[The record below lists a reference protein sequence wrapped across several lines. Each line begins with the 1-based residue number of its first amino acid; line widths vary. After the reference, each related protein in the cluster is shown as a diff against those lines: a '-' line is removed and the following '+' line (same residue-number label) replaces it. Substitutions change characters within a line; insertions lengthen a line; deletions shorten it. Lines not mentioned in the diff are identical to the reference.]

1 MNSMTGYGK
10 GQVNSDLGELL
21 IEIKTVNSRYLEFNF
36 KSDGISPLLEE
47 LVKRELKKVLYRGK
61 VSVRIKFISD
71 NSKNIKLSVNEALLN
86 SYIEIF
92 NDIKRNKL
100 KSNEFVN
107 ISELLKVPEPWIEVT
122 FDKTD
127 EEKLQIMVKDALSQ
141 AIPLLLEMRKVEGYN
156 LKNDL
161 LKRVEFIKKKLSYIK
176 ERQYSLNDQ
185 YREKLRTKINEF
197 IEENSFKADE
207 NRILQEV
214 VIYSDKTD
222 YTEEV
227 TRFESHI
234 IQLLE
239 SLDNKGPL
247 GRQLD
252 FLIQEINR
260 EINTIA
266 SKTDQIDVTNCV
278 IIIKTELE
286 KIREQIQNIE

>member
-36 KSDGISPLLEE
+36 KSDGISPFLEE

-141 AIPLLLEMRKVEGYN
+141 AIPLLLEMRKVEGCN

-161 LKRVEFIKKKLSYIK
+161 SKRVEFIKKKLSYIK

-185 YREKLRTKINEF
+185 YREKLRAKINEF

-278 IIIKTELE
+278 IIVKTELE

>member
-1 MNSMTGYGK
+1 
-10 GQVNSDLGELL
+10 
-21 IEIKTVNSRYLEFNF
+21 
-36 KSDGISPLLEE
+36 
-47 LVKRELKKVLYRGK
+47 
-61 VSVRIKFISD
+61 
-71 NSKNIKLSVNEALLN
+71 
-86 SYIEIF
+86 
-92 NDIKRNKL
+92 
-100 KSNEFVN
+100 
-107 ISELLKVPEPWIEVT
+107 
-122 FDKTD
+122 
-127 EEKLQIMVKDALSQ
+127 MVKDALSQ
-141 AIPLLLEMRKVEGYN
+141 AIPLLLEMRKVEGCN

>member
-61 VSVRIKFISD
+61 VSVRTKFISD

-141 AIPLLLEMRKVEGYN
+141 AIPLLLEMRKVEGCN

-176 ERQYSLNDQ
+176 ERQYSLNNQ
-185 YREKLRTKINEF
+185 YREKLRTKIN
-197 IEENSFKADE
+197 
-207 NRILQEV
+207 
-214 VIYSDKTD
+214 
-222 YTEEV
+222 
-227 TRFESHI
+227 
-234 IQLLE
+234 
-239 SLDNKGPL
+239 
-247 GRQLD
+247 
-252 FLIQEINR
+252 
-260 EINTIA
+260 
-266 SKTDQIDVTNCV
+266 
-278 IIIKTELE
+278 
-286 KIREQIQNIE
+286 

>member
-1 MNSMTGYGK
+1 MTGYGK

-227 TRFESHI
+227 TRFESHV

>member
-227 TRFESHI
+227 TRFESHV

>member
-47 LVKRELKKVLYRGK
+47 LIKRELKKVLYRGK

-227 TRFESHI
+227 TRFESHV

>member
-1 MNSMTGYGK
+1 M
-10 GQVNSDLGELL
+10 
-21 IEIKTVNSRYLEFNF
+21 
-36 KSDGISPLLEE
+36 
-47 LVKRELKKVLYRGK
+47 
-61 VSVRIKFISD
+61 
-71 NSKNIKLSVNEALLN
+71 SVNEALLN

-92 NDIKRNKL
+92 NNIKRNKL

-141 AIPLLLEMRKVEGYN
+141 AIPLLLEMRKVEGCN

-161 LKRVEFIKKKLSYIK
+161 LKRVEFIKKELSYIK